1 MLGDI
6 ITLLITTH
14 EPPSGSA
21 LPTCLFVR
29 CCVDVYIYIYIY
41 IYISIIITIAIVIM
55 IMIISI
61 NYINK

>member
-41 IYISIIITIAIVIM
+41 ILVLLLLLLL
-55 IMIISI
+55 
-61 NYINK
+61 